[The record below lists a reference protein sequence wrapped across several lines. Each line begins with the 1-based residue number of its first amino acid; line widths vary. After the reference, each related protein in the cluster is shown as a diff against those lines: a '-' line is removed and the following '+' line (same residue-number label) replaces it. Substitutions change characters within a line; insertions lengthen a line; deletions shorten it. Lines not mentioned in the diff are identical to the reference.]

1 MNKQE
6 NEIKRENAVNSS
18 ISKLL
23 VSFLKSSQQKLKKI
37 AKYEYSDY
45 FSRNNFFPLT
55 DATTVCSYPSQ
66 ILKAQCLR
74 FCYIE

>member
-23 VSFLKSSQQKLKKI
+23 ISEKQSAEVEENGKI
-37 AKYEYSDY
+37 
-45 FSRNNFFPLT
+45 
-55 DATTVCSYPSQ
+55 
-66 ILKAQCLR
+66 
-74 FCYIE
+74 